1 MSRAARMSSLSFLIS
16 AAALAGVIGWELTA
30 DRDVRPPEPE
40 SAQPASLP
48 STATKVRTRDEVADK
63 ARTALARP
71 LFQPDRRPSTVP
83 PSPLAAAETLPRL
96 TALLSG
102 PFGRRA
108 IFAGADGRSMAVE
121 EGAALGGWTVVSIG
135 PEGVSVT
142 GRDGARIVSLGR
154 GAGAPAVVQTPVVAA
169 DVDEHESGGILVEPK
184 GGPMLRYPGDPP
196 AGRR

>member
-1 MSRAARMSSLSFLIS
+1 MPSSILLVL

-30 DRDVRPPEPE
+30 DQDPSPPEPE
-40 SAQPASLP
+40 AARPAPLP
-48 STATKVRTRDEVADK
+48 SVTARRTRDDAAGQ

-71 LFQPDRRPSTVP
+71 LFQPNRSPGTVAPSLLP
-83 PSPLAAAETLPRL
+83 AAEALPRL

-108 IFAGADGRSMAVE
+108 IFAGADGRSVAVE
-121 EGAALGGWTVVSIG
+121 EGAALGGWTVVSIR

-142 GRDGARIVSLGR
+142 GRDGGRIVSLGR
-154 GAGAPAVVQTPVVAA
+154 GAGAPAVVETPAAVAEI
-169 DVDEHESGGILVEPK
+169 DEHESGAILQRPK
-184 GGPMLRYPGDPP
+184 AGPMLRYPGDPP